1 MGTTI
6 MSGLFQDY
14 NLDAAAV
21 AASNMPE
28 VMSKELPPDDLATD
42 SHNDTATSLSL
53 DLGREVGLSSAGD
66 SGSNSASAENDHG
79 KQQNSIDT
87 SPLETLEAPRLP
99 LSTPM
104 SMADN
109 ATGNPNVGNGSGID
123 PSLLNNNLF
132 IDTFGLSPSNEELSG
147 TEPYSQPSFN
157 SLLDDYVSTE
167 MLLNNNQGPTQE
179 TITSPVPGMAGSRG
193 SISHSVDFWN
203 LPNNPSKS
211 RRRTTGF
218 TGIDSELSDVL
229 NGYHLNLRRN
239 SLSNNVSGPPP
250 PSQRHG
256 IKKQPQRSSMSVLD
270 GSLNTDLFNKIYEN
284 GVSSSN
290 LKLVSPFDKNTDGDN
305 EQSLHSLPNL
315 EPMVS
320 PKSPKTV
327 IGTGTGNGTS
337 GSQKPAATNRN
348 FINPSMVL
356 SDNASASAKVATT
369 GGGDNEACFDLSLN
383 PQAIMRESP
392 NPGQGELGVPS
403 PLVLPQELSSPSPK
417 AQEITTR
424 EQQDPLSFSVPQTP
438 LPLAVPQQS
447 QPQSQP
453 PLQAQAQ
460 PDVQSHGQP
469 QPQTQQQRQLHH
481 YSQQVPAP
489 ATAKRRM
496 STANVMAIQNGSSG
510 VNVQNQPAVSSRN
523 NSRSITPMNTSDE
536 DAKPFKCKECSKA
549 FRRSEHLKRH
559 IRSVH
564 SSERPFACM
573 FCEKK
578 FSRSDNL
585 SQHLKTHKKHGDF

>member
-1 MGTTI
+1 

-14 NLDAAAV
+14 DSNAAAT
-21 AASNMPE
+21 AAANIPD
-28 VMSKELPPDDLATD
+28 VLPKEFLAEDLITD
-42 SHNDTATSLSL
+42 SRNDTATSLSL
-53 DLGREVGLSSAGD
+53 DLSKEGGFSSAGD
-66 SGSNSASAENDHG
+66 SISNSASAKHDQGN
-79 KQQNSIDT
+79 QQNLVGT
-87 SPLETLEAPRLP
+87 SPLEALETTKLP

-104 SMADN
+104 SMIENTNTNSN
-109 ATGNPNVGNGSGID
+109 AGNGSGID
-123 PSLLNNNLF
+123 PNLLNNNLF
-132 IDTFGLSPSNEELSG
+132 MDSLGLSPPTEELSG
-147 TEPYSQPSFN
+147 PDPYSQPSLN

-167 MLLNNNQGPTQE
+167 MLLNNNNQGPIQDTV
-179 TITSPVPGMAGSRG
+179 TSPVPDVTGSRG

-203 LPNNPSKS
+203 LPNNPKT

-239 SLSNNVSGPPP
+239 SLSNNVGGAPP

-256 IKKQPQRSSMSVLD
+256 FKKQPQRSSMSVLD
-270 GSLNTDLFNKIYEN
+270 GPLNTDLFNKIYEN

-290 LKLVSPFDKNTDGDN
+290 LKLVSPWEKNTNGDDD
-305 EQSLHSLPNL
+305 QGLPSNL
-315 EPMVS
+315 EPMMS
-320 PKSPKTV
+320 PKSPKNV
-327 IGTGTGNGTS
+327 IGTGTGSGT
-337 GSQKPAATNRN
+337 GGKRRPATSNQN

-356 SDNASASAKVATT
+356 SDNASTSAKVATT
-369 GGGDNEACFDLSLN
+369 GGGNSEGSFDLSLD

-392 NPGQGELGVPS
+392 GPNQVEGGIPS

-417 AQEITTR
+417 EQEATTLG
-424 EQQDPLSFSVPQTP
+424 QQDPLPLGQQEPLPLGQQEPLPLGVPETP
-438 LPLAVPQQS
+438 LPLTVPQQS
-447 QPQSQP
+447 QA
-453 PLQAQAQ
+453 QAQAQ
-460 PDVQSHGQP
+460 HEIQSP
-469 QPQTQQQRQLHH
+469 PRPLA
-481 YSQQVPAP
+481 AP
-489 ATAKRRM
+489 AAARRRM
-496 STANVMAIQNGSSG
+496 STANIMTIHNGNG
-510 VNVQNQPAVSSRN
+510 AVNVQNQPTVSSRK
-523 NSRSITPMNTSDE
+523 NSRSITPMNASDE
-536 DAKPFKCKECSKA
+536 DVKPFKCKECSKA